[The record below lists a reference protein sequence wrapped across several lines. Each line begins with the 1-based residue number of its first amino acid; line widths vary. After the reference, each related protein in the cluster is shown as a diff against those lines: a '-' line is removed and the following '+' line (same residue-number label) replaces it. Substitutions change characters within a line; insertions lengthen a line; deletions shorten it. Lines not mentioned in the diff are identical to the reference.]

1 MIETRT
7 ILIGLTL
14 VLGILGSVIIYFS
27 NKILEAVSDSSSEDL
42 KDKFSDTNNTLK
54 SVLESLGGL
63 KESAK
68 QASTSST
75 DNYRDMIKRITN
87 VERVFTTNQTRGALG
102 EYVVEKIIGWIG
114 LEGGEGKS
122 WDKQKPFG
130 DSRPDFTFY
139 FPKGGY
145 VHLDAKFPL
154 DNYHEM
160 IQCDPKSP
168 QEDIAK
174 KNFKENIRALLRKI
188 ESAKKDYIEH
198 DGGINFVLIFIP
210 NMQVLNFVRE
220 EFDDLYDYASK
231 RKMLLVGPSELYGI
245 LNLLTTAIDNFK
257 IEKST
262 NKIIDNMKKFQL
274 EWDNM
279 LSEFDKH
286 SKQLKTAQG
295 SFDEITGP
303 RKTALEKI
311 VDKIASSEVDKSEDT
326 VKEE

>member
-1 MIETRT
+1 MEYLNLNTL
-7 ILIGLTL
+7 LI
-14 VLGILGSVIIYFS
+14 VIGFAYLFYLLS
-27 NKILEAVSDSSSEDL
+27 TKKENPVEDL
-42 KDKFSDTNNTLK
+42 KDKFSDTKTTLDN
-54 SVLESLGGL
+54 VLKSLGGL
-63 KESAK
+63 EQSAK
-68 QASTSST
+68 SS
-75 DNYRDMIKRITN
+75 DNYYIDLIKRITN
-87 VERVFTTNQTRGALG
+87 VEMIFTASQTRGELG

-114 LEGGEGKS
+114 LERGEGKS

-174 KNFKENIRALLRKI
+174 KNFKENVRALLRKI
-188 ESAKKDYIEH
+188 EGAKKDYIEH

-220 EFDDLYDYASK
+220 KFEDLYDYASK

-279 LSEFDKH
+279 LSELDKH

-311 VDKIASSEVDKSEDT
+311 VDKIASSEVDKAEDT

>member
-1 MIETRT
+1 MIETRV

-14 VLGILGSVIIYFS
+14 VLGILAVLIIYFS
-27 NKILEAVSDSSSEDL
+27 YKILKAVSDSSPGDL

-102 EYVVEKIIGWIG
+102 EYVVEKIIEWIG

-174 KNFKENIRALLRKI
+174 KNFKENVRALLRKI
-188 ESAKKDYIEH
+188 EGAKKDYIEH

-210 NMQVLNFVRE
+210 NM
-220 EFDDLYDYASK
+220 EF
-231 RKMLLVGPSELYGI
+231 
-245 LNLLTTAIDNFK
+245 
-257 IEKST
+257 
-262 NKIIDNMKKFQL
+262 
-274 EWDNM
+274 
-279 LSEFDKH
+279 
-286 SKQLKTAQG
+286 
-295 SFDEITGP
+295 
-303 RKTALEKI
+303 
-311 VDKIASSEVDKSEDT
+311 
-326 VKEE
+326 

>member
-1 MIETRT
+1 MIETRV
-7 ILIGLTL
+7 ILVGLTL
-14 VLGILGSVIIYFS
+14 VLGILGFVIIYFS
-27 NKILEAVSDSSSEDL
+27 NKILKAVSDSSSEDL
-42 KDKFSDTNNTLK
+42 KDKFSDTKITLDN
-54 SVLESLGGL
+54 VLKSLGGL
-63 KESAK
+63 EQSAK
-68 QASTSST
+68 SST
-75 DNYRDMIKRITN
+75 DNYRDMIGRITN
-87 VERVFTTNQTRGALG
+87 VERLFTTNQTRGAVG

-145 VHLDAKFPL
+145 VHLDVKFPL
-154 DNYHEM
+154 DNYREM

-174 KNFKENIRALLRKI
+174 KNFKENVRVLLRQI
-188 ESAKKDYIEH
+188 EGAKKDYIEH

-286 SKQLKTAQG
+286 SRQLKTAQG

>member
-42 KDKFSDTNNTLK
+42 KDKFSDTKITLDN
-54 SVLESLGGL
+54 VLKSLGGL
-63 KESAK
+63 EQSAK
-68 QASTSST
+68 SST
-75 DNYRDMIKRITN
+75 DNYRDMIGRITN
-87 VERVFTTNQTRGALG
+87 VERLFTTNQTRGAVG

-145 VHLDAKFPL
+145 VHLDVKFPL
-154 DNYHEM
+154 DNYREM

-174 KNFKENIRALLRKI
+174 KNFKENVRALLRKI
-188 ESAKKDYIEH
+188 EGAKKDYIEH

-279 LSEFDKH
+279 LSELDKH

-311 VDKIASSEVDKSEDT
+311 VDKIASSEADKAEDI

>member
-42 KDKFSDTNNTLK
+42 KDKFSDTKITLDN
-54 SVLESLGGL
+54 VLKSLGGL
-63 KESAK
+63 EQSAK
-68 QASTSST
+68 SST
-75 DNYRDMIKRITN
+75 DNYRDMIGRITN
-87 VERVFTTNQTRGALG
+87 VERLFTTNQTRGAVG

-145 VHLDAKFPL
+145 VHLDVKFPL
-154 DNYHEM
+154 DNYREM

-174 KNFKENIRALLRKI
+174 KNFKENVRVLLRQI
-188 ESAKKDYIEH
+188 EGAKKDYIEH

>member
-42 KDKFSDTNNTLK
+42 KDKFSDTKITLDN
-54 SVLESLGGL
+54 VLKSLGGL
-63 KESAK
+63 EQSAK
-68 QASTSST
+68 SST
-75 DNYRDMIKRITN
+75 DNYRDMIGRITN
-87 VERVFTTNQTRGALG
+87 VERLFTTNQTRGAVG

-174 KNFKENIRALLRKI
+174 KNFKENVRALLRKI
-188 ESAKKDYIEH
+188 EGAKKDYIEH

>member
-1 MIETRT
+1 M
-7 ILIGLTL
+7 
-14 VLGILGSVIIYFS
+14 
-27 NKILEAVSDSSSEDL
+27 
-42 KDKFSDTNNTLK
+42 
-54 SVLESLGGL
+54 
-63 KESAK
+63 
-68 QASTSST
+68 
-75 DNYRDMIKRITN
+75 
-87 VERVFTTNQTRGALG
+87 
-102 EYVVEKIIGWIG
+102 
-114 LEGGEGKS
+114 
-122 WDKQKPFG
+122 
-130 DSRPDFTFY
+130 
-139 FPKGGY
+139 
-145 VHLDAKFPL
+145 HLDAKFPL

-174 KNFKENIRALLRKI
+174 KNFKENVRALLRKI
-188 ESAKKDYIEH
+188 EGAKKDYIEH

-220 EFDDLYDYASK
+220 EFEDLYDYASK

-279 LSEFDKH
+279 LSELDKH

-311 VDKIASSEVDKSEDT
+311 VDKIASSEVDKAEDT
-326 VKEE
+326 AKEE

>member
-1 MIETRT
+1 MIETRV
-7 ILIGLTL
+7 ILVGLTL
-14 VLGILGSVIIYFS
+14 VLGILGFVIIYFS

-42 KDKFSDTNNTLK
+42 KDKFSDTKITLDN
-54 SVLESLGGL
+54 VLKSLGGL
-63 KESAK
+63 EQSAK
-68 QASTSST
+68 SST
-75 DNYRDMIKRITN
+75 DNYRDMIGRITN
-87 VERVFTTNQTRGALG
+87 VERLFTTNQTRGAVG

-145 VHLDAKFPL
+145 VHLDVKFPL
-154 DNYHEM
+154 DNYREM

-174 KNFKENIRALLRKI
+174 KNFKENVRVLLRQI
-188 ESAKKDYIEH
+188 EGAKKDYIEH

>member
-42 KDKFSDTNNTLK
+42 EDKFSDTKITLDN
-54 SVLESLGGL
+54 VLKSLGGL
-63 KESAK
+63 EQSAK
-68 QASTSST
+68 SST
-75 DNYRDMIKRITN
+75 DNYRDMIGRITN
-87 VERVFTTNQTRGALG
+87 VERLFTTNQTRGAVG

-145 VHLDAKFPL
+145 VHLDVKFPL
-154 DNYHEM
+154 DNYREM

-174 KNFKENIRALLRKI
+174 KNFKENVRVLLRQI
-188 ESAKKDYIEH
+188 EGAKKDYIEH

>member
-1 MIETRT
+1 MEYLNLNTL
-7 ILIGLTL
+7 LI
-14 VLGILGSVIIYFS
+14 VIGFAYLFYLLS
-27 NKILEAVSDSSSEDL
+27 TKKENPVEDL
-42 KDKFSDTNNTLK
+42 KDKFSDTKTTLDN
-54 SVLESLGGL
+54 VLKSLGGL
-63 KESAK
+63 EQSAK
-68 QASTSST
+68 SS
-75 DNYRDMIKRITN
+75 DNYYIDLIKRITN
-87 VERVFTTNQTRGALG
+87 VEMIFTASQTRGELG
-102 EYVVEKIIGWIG
+102 EYLVEKIIEWIG
-114 LEGGEGKS
+114 LERGEGKS

-145 VHLDAKFPL
+145 VHLDAKFTMKH
-154 DNYHEM
+154 YSKM

-168 QEDIAK
+168 EREIEK
-174 KNFKENIRALLRKI
+174 KNFKQNVRAILRDI
-188 ESAKKDYIEH
+188 EGAKEDYIEH
-198 DGGINFVLIFIP
+198 EGGVNFVLIFIP
-210 NMQVLNFVRE
+210 NMQVLNFIRE
-220 EFDDLYDYASK
+220 EYDDLYEYAST

-279 LSEFDKH
+279 LSELERH
-286 SKQLKTAQG
+286 GKQLKTVQG

-303 RKTALEKI
+303 RRTALEKI
-311 VDKIASSEVDKSEDT
+311 VDKITSSKVDKAEDT

>member
-42 KDKFSDTNNTLK
+42 EDKFSDTKITLDN
-54 SVLESLGGL
+54 VLKSLGGL
-63 KESAK
+63 EQSAK
-68 QASTSST
+68 SST
-75 DNYRDMIKRITN
+75 DNYRDMIGRITN
-87 VERVFTTNQTRGALG
+87 VERLFTTNQTRGAVG

-174 KNFKENIRALLRKI
+174 KNFKENVRALLRKI
-188 ESAKKDYIEH
+188 EGAKKDYIEH
-198 DGGINFVLIFIP
+198 DGGINFVLIFIH

-220 EFDDLYDYASK
+220 KFEDLYDYASK

-279 LSEFDKH
+279 LSELDKH
-286 SKQLKTAQG
+286 SKQLKTTQG

-311 VDKIASSEVDKSEDT
+311 VDKIASSEADKAEDI

>member
-42 KDKFSDTNNTLK
+42 EDKFSDTKITLDN
-54 SVLESLGGL
+54 VLKSLGGL
-63 KESAK
+63 EQSAK
-68 QASTSST
+68 SST
-75 DNYRDMIKRITN
+75 DNYRDMIGRITN
-87 VERVFTTNQTRGALG
+87 VERLFTTNQTRGAVG

-145 VHLDAKFPL
+145 VHLDVKFPL
-154 DNYHEM
+154 DNYREM

-174 KNFKENIRALLRKI
+174 KNFKENVRVLLRQI
-188 ESAKKDYIEH
+188 EGAKKDYIEH

-279 LSEFDKH
+279 LSELDKH

>member
-1 MIETRT
+1 MI
-7 ILIGLTL
+7 G
-14 VLGILGSVIIYFS
+14 
-27 NKILEAVSDSSSEDL
+27 
-42 KDKFSDTNNTLK
+42 
-54 SVLESLGGL
+54 
-63 KESAK
+63 
-68 QASTSST
+68 
-75 DNYRDMIKRITN
+75 RITN
-87 VERVFTTNQTRGALG
+87 VERLFTTNQTRGAVG

-174 KNFKENIRALLRKI
+174 KNFKENVRALLRKI